1 MVALLADTEDNVVYL
16 AGNKHEF
23 SFVKMR
29 VPLSVCVRVYALR
42 IVSRDK
48 ILRFKNIIN
57 FLLLRQHGWMMVLL
71 SRGGFEETSVWES
84 IYSPCASS
92 VPDPLSHAV

>member
-48 ILRFKNIIN
+48 ILRYIIIKTAWLDDGLVVQGRFRRN
-57 FLLLRQHGWMMVLL
+57 VCMGVHL
-71 SRGGFEETSVWES
+71 
-84 IYSPCASS
+84 
-92 VPDPLSHAV
+92 